1 MKQNDEIATQN
12 LIPFP
17 EIVSP
22 LATRRGQ
29 NDGFTQPFDVRHSAL
44 PWQIFTQN
52 RYCFFFRRPRPP
64 CRCPSRSCRVC
75 RQCRRSIT
83 AFSPAAATAAA
94 SPSSPPRPPRPPPTS
109 STRAAWRRPSSR
121 LADSGR
127 TASPIRSGI
136 TWALGCGKSRHGRC
150 KEMGVAQHSTNR
162 IAHL

>member
-52 RYCFFFRRPRPP
+52 RYC
-64 CRCPSRSCRVC
+64 
-75 RQCRRSIT
+75 I
-83 AFSPAAATAAA
+83 AFSSGVLGPPAVAQVAPVACAGNVGGA
-94 SPSSPPRPPRPPPTS
+94 LRPSLQQQPQRRRALRLLLGRRGRRPPRQRARHGGGRRQGWRI
-109 STRAAWRRPSSR
+109 RAARRHQ
-121 LADSGR
+121 SG
-127 TASPIRSGI
+127 PG
-136 TWALGCGKSRHGRC
+136 
-150 KEMGVAQHSTNR
+150 
-162 IAHL
+162 